1 MAFHPWSTMEEVI
14 WLGHMLSILGWACH
28 ALRPL
33 METCPSLGPGAASV
47 DGYLLGVAALAGQ
60 PVGQGDVCDEV
71 AMQTITDVS
80 LHRHWNE
87 IMSLA
92 LLL

>member
-1 MAFHPWSTMEEVI
+1 
-14 WLGHMLSILGWACH
+14 
-28 ALRPL
+28 

-60 PVGQGDVCDEV
+60 PVGQGDVRDEV

-80 LHRHWNE
+80 LYRHWNE